1 MMKLLSENWKRYLNE
16 SKAYYYHITPTKNVK
31 SIMRNGLQPSIPKDM
46 NDVEG
51 VYLFVSVEAAEEAL
65 MNWLGDRF
73 DEDEDL
79 TMLKVDSS
87 GVTSTS
93 QKNAEYEIIA
103 NNKIEP
109 QFVSIVGPI

>member
-1 MMKLLSENWKRYLNE
+1 MKLLSENWKRYLNE
-16 SKAYYYHITPTKNVK
+16 SKAYYYHITPTKNVE

-51 VYLFVSVEAAEEAL
+51 VYLFLSVEAAEEAL